1 MKKSNG
7 SNGLN
12 MNIISE
18 FNDMEVRTSGAF
30 IKAIDR
36 TKKIKIEYVECPLT
50 GTLEEMEVV
59 DEDVCPVI
67 REYEKYKT

>member
-1 MKKSNG
+1 
-7 SNGLN
+7 

-18 FNDMEVRTSGAF
+18 FNDMDVRTSGAF

-36 TKKIKIEYVECPLT
+36 TKKIRIEYVECPLT
-50 GTLEEMEVV
+50 GTLEEMEVE
-59 DEDVCPVI
+59 DEDNVCPVI

>member
-1 MKKSNG
+1 
-7 SNGLN
+7 
-12 MNIISE
+12 
-18 FNDMEVRTSGAF
+18 
-30 IKAIDR
+30 
-36 TKKIKIEYVECPLT
+36 VECPLT

>member
-1 MKKSNG
+1 MKKSNLLAEKWAERG
-7 SNGLN
+7 V
-12 MNIISE
+12 
-18 FNDMEVRTSGAF
+18 MEAPSDSF

-67 REYEKYKT
+67 REYEKR

>member
-1 MKKSNG
+1 MKKSNLLAEKWAERG
-7 SNGLN
+7 V
-12 MNIISE
+12 
-18 FNDMEVRTSGAF
+18 MEAPSGAF

-50 GTLEEMEVV
+50 GTLEEMEVE
-59 DEDVCPVI
+59 DEDNVCPVI